1 MSINNTGGV
10 PGVPN
15 VPGAQPPA
23 APPGSPGAPDGE
35 AFDKALHTEADA
47 GGEADALPG
56 PEQELRKI
64 IAEQSMKQFMERSQ
78 ELAQETKKNLEG

>member
-1 MSINNTGGV
+1 MFRTSLV
-10 PGVPN
+10 PSPRRPR
-15 VPGAQPPA
+15 PGARARLMARPLTRPCT
-23 APPGSPGAPDGE
+23 PR
-35 AFDKALHTEADA
+35 ADA